1 MSTQIKGTRQDT
13 WLVNLK
19 VENPHRLGNMIDY
32 GIWDTK
38 SGGEIDSEENL
49 YYPGGMRPAY
59 SLGGRT
65 NPGQIT
71 LSRNY
76 RLSRDHDNIQ
86 QLIDAVG
93 KSKVIIS
100 QRPMDRF
107 KNPYGS
113 PIVWRGTLK
122 TLTLPEH
129 NSMSTTDAA
138 MIEIVC
144 SIEAPPT
151 ST

>member
-1 MSTQIKGTRQDT
+1 MAQIRATRQDT
-13 WLVNLK
+13 WQVNLQ
-19 VENPHRLGNMIDY
+19 VEHPHNPGHMIDY
-32 GIWDTK
+32 QIWDTK
-38 SGGEIDSEENL
+38 TGGEIDSEENL
-49 YYPGGMRPAY
+49 YYPGGMKPAY

-65 NPGQIT
+65 VPGQIT

-76 RLSRDHDNIQ
+76 RLQRDHDNIQ

-93 KSKVIIS
+93 KSDVIIS
-100 QRPMDRF
+100 MQPMDKY
-107 KNPYGS
+107 KNHYGS
-113 PIVWRGTLK
+113 PIVWKGTLK

-129 NSMSTTDAA
+129 NSMSTTDPA
-138 MIEIVC
+138 MIELVC